1 MAAYSGASSTH
12 GRDPSSGYRYP
23 YATEPIRQSYGRVG
37 YMAEP
42 QEPDRPNPFAGPLSP
57 DADSVVQ
64 MFLMNQTANRG
75 QQQQQQRS
83 LFITGLSATS
93 PGNPGKHF

>member
-1 MAAYSGASSTH
+1 
-12 GRDPSSGYRYP
+12 
-23 YATEPIRQSYGRVG
+23 
-37 YMAEP
+37 MAEP

-75 QQQQQQRS
+75 QQQPQQRP

-93 PGNPGKHF
+93 PGSPGNPGITKLMKYSFFCSIHKRLQQQYFLTAF